1 MKILVIY
8 GGESSEREVSL
19 KTGKGIYESL
29 IKQDYNA
36 SLYDFKINQLNEL
49 IVEIGSHDLIYIALH
64 GKDGEDG
71 KIQAL
76 LQLLGKPYIGSDH
89 TSSSLAINKSLTKE
103 IANQK
108 NIPTANFLSISNS
121 DDLNLKLDTVNSNFS
136 YPIIVKPNR
145 EGSSFGF
152 SIIKEKSDLEK
163 SVNNAFKYDKEI
175 LIEDYV
181 KGQEFT
187 VAILDD
193 DGPVAL
199 PVIQIIPKN
208 EYYDFESKYT
218 EGGSEHVC
226 PANIETSLEKSLK
239 EYAINAHKALGCRHY
254 SRVDFIVTDQMEIFM
269 LEVNTLPGM
278 TPTSLFPDAANAY
291 GLNYDQL
298 ISHLIKLARINGKW
312 Q

>member
-145 EGSSFGF
+145 EGSSCGF

-298 ISHLIKLARINGKW
+298 ISHLIKLAKN
-312 Q
+312 

>member
-152 SIIKEKSDLEK
+152 SIIKEKSNLEK

-298 ISHLIKLARINGKW
+298 ISHLIKLAKN
-312 Q
+312 

>member
-208 EYYDFESKYT
+208 EYYDFPSQYTDSANTAVRESN
-218 EGGSEHVC
+218 S
-226 PANIETSLEKSLK
+226 
-239 EYAINAHKALGCRHY
+239 
-254 SRVDFIVTDQMEIFM
+254 
-269 LEVNTLPGM
+269 
-278 TPTSLFPDAANAY
+278 
-291 GLNYDQL
+291 
-298 ISHLIKLARINGKW
+298 
-312 Q
+312 

>member
-121 DDLNLKLDTVNSNFS
+121 DDLNLKLDTVKLFIS
-136 YPIIVKPNR
+136 YYRK
-145 EGSSFGF
+145 
-152 SIIKEKSDLEK
+152 
-163 SVNNAFKYDKEI
+163 
-175 LIEDYV
+175 
-181 KGQEFT
+181 T
-187 VAILDD
+187 
-193 DGPVAL
+193 
-199 PVIQIIPKN
+199 
-208 EYYDFESKYT
+208 
-218 EGGSEHVC
+218 
-226 PANIETSLEKSLK
+226 
-239 EYAINAHKALGCRHY
+239 
-254 SRVDFIVTDQMEIFM
+254 
-269 LEVNTLPGM
+269 
-278 TPTSLFPDAANAY
+278 
-291 GLNYDQL
+291 
-298 ISHLIKLARINGKW
+298 
-312 Q
+312 

>member
-269 LEVNTLPGM
+269 LEVNT
-278 TPTSLFPDAANAY
+278 Y
-291 GLNYDQL
+291 
-298 ISHLIKLARINGKW
+298 RE
-312 Q
+312 

>member
-121 DDLNLKLDTVNSNFS
+121 DDLNLKLDTVN
-136 YPIIVKPNR
+136 
-145 EGSSFGF
+145 
-152 SIIKEKSDLEK
+152 
-163 SVNNAFKYDKEI
+163 
-175 LIEDYV
+175 
-181 KGQEFT
+181 
-187 VAILDD
+187 
-193 DGPVAL
+193 
-199 PVIQIIPKN
+199 
-208 EYYDFESKYT
+208 
-218 EGGSEHVC
+218 
-226 PANIETSLEKSLK
+226 
-239 EYAINAHKALGCRHY
+239 
-254 SRVDFIVTDQMEIFM
+254 
-269 LEVNTLPGM
+269 
-278 TPTSLFPDAANAY
+278 
-291 GLNYDQL
+291 
-298 ISHLIKLARINGKW
+298 
-312 Q
+312 

>member
-181 KGQEFT
+181 KRT
-187 VAILDD
+187 RV
-193 DGPVAL
+193 
-199 PVIQIIPKN
+199 
-208 EYYDFESKYT
+208 
-218 EGGSEHVC
+218 
-226 PANIETSLEKSLK
+226 
-239 EYAINAHKALGCRHY
+239 Y
-254 SRVDFIVTDQMEIFM
+254 SSYIGR
-269 LEVNTLPGM
+269 
-278 TPTSLFPDAANAY
+278 
-291 GLNYDQL
+291 
-298 ISHLIKLARINGKW
+298 
-312 Q
+312 

>member
-298 ISHLIKLARINGKW
+298 ISHLIKLAKN
-312 Q
+312 